1 MTACD
6 LPIAAAFTFEIAE
19 DGEYLRVIFDHE
31 DGSSAFRLDERF
43 ASELARAIGNA
54 LAEARTHRGL

>member
-1 MTACD
+1 MTASD

-31 DGSSAFRLDERF
+31 DGSSAFPV
-43 ASELARAIGNA
+43 NC
-54 LAEARTHRGL
+54 